1 MTTTRVRAHER
12 VREGKHE
19 HVREHVRKVQGGAGG
34 VEEPNPED
42 DEGIEDIKQS
52 HTGQGLSSKTKSS
65 KEEGP

>member
-34 VEEPNPED
+34 D
-42 DEGIEDIKQS
+42 GIY
-52 HTGQGLSSKTKSS
+52 LSISAS
-65 KEEGP
+65 P